1 MEAALVPLVEAKG
14 EVIHGRR
21 QSDRKWGSAAA
32 YRLVVFPPMLRLNW
46 RRSNAPIC
54 KISCEPPSLPK

>member
-21 QSDRKWGSAAA
+21 QSGRKWGRAAA
-32 YRLVVFPPMLRLNW
+32 IRLVVFPPMLSLNW

-54 KISCEPPSLPK
+54 EISSESPSFPK